1 MISHVAVAGHQPPSS
16 QTASINNSATNTAV
30 AVTIGQQQQQLS
42 GQQQP
47 LSGQQ
52 QPLSGQLLSGQQQQL
67 SGQQQQLSGQ
77 QLSTHTLLQHPSD
90 IQIKPIVGN
99 KNIESSLEKFAF
111 KDTSLPFVSYACD
124 SISKHTQTELEAHLT
139 IVYKALQKTFVVTNN
154 NNNSQQAHIANASN
168 QSLLQD
174 RIRILSYLF
183 SIAAATEVGSRY
195 CTIDVSICRWFYL
208 SCPSKEPAISS
219 HPAMITHHLSHLIL
233 P

>member
-1 MISHVAVAGHQPPSS
+1 MISHAAVAGHRPPSS
-16 QTASINNSATNTAV
+16 HAASINNSATNTAV
-30 AVTIGQQQQQLS
+30 AVAVGQQQQ
-42 GQQQP
+42 P
-47 LSGQQ
+47 
-52 QPLSGQLLSGQQQQL
+52 L

-111 KDTSLPFVSYACD
+111 KETSLPFVSYACD
-124 SISKHTQTELEAHLT
+124 SISKHAQTELEAHLT
-139 IVYKALQKTFVVTNN
+139 IVYKALQKTFVVTSN

-168 QSLLQD
+168 QSSLQD

-195 CTIDVSICRWFYL
+195 RTVDVSIC
-208 SCPSKEPAISS
+208 PV
-219 HPAMITHHLSHLIL
+219 H
-233 P
+233 

>member
-1 MISHVAVAGHQPPSS
+1 VEGINAAKDEMISHVAVVGHQPPSS
-16 QTASINNSATNTAV
+16 HIASINNSATNTVVPVAV
-30 AVTIGQQQQQLS
+30 AVGQQQQQLS

-47 LSGQQ
+47 
-52 QPLSGQLLSGQQQQL
+52 L

-111 KDTSLPFVSYACD
+111 KETSLPFVSYACD

-195 CTIDVSICRWFYL
+195 RTVDGSICRWVYL
-208 SCPSKEPAISS
+208 SCPSKEPDISS
-219 HPAMITHHLSHLIL
+219 HPAMIIHHLS
-233 P
+233 